1 MTCTEIHRS
10 LWNTRYILF
19 FKWDVNFIDNH
30 FIIFLTLLSTM
41 KNIKLNK
48 DNVSQTD
55 TEMTDIIALFQILFN
70 LYF

>member
-10 LWNTRYILF
+10 LWSTRDILF
-19 FKWDVNFIDNH
+19 LKRHINFIDNH
-30 FIIFLTLLSTM
+30 VIIFLTLLSTM

-55 TEMTDIIALFQILFN
+55 TEMTDIITLFQILFN

>member
-1 MTCTEIHRS
+1 MTCTKIHRS
-10 LWNTRYILF
+10 LWSTRDILF
-19 FKWDVNFIDNH
+19 LKRHINFIDNH
-30 FIIFLTLLSTM
+30 VIIFLTLLSTM

-55 TEMTDIIALFQILFN
+55 TEMTDIMTPFQILFN

>member
-1 MTCTEIHRS
+1 
-10 LWNTRYILF
+10 
-19 FKWDVNFIDNH
+19 
-30 FIIFLTLLSTM
+30 M

-55 TEMTDIIALFQILFN
+55 TEMTDIITPFQILFN